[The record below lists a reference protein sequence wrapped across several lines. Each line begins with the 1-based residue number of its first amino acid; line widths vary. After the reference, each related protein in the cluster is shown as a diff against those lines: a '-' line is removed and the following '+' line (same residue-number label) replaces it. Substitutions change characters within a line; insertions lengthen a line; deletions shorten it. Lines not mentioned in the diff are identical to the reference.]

1 MTIASRWIEM
11 LLLVASANDVV
22 PISAALQRGLLN
34 KWSCAPDEKPVYK
47 SSMSKTTPASAPPP
61 KRSRAP
67 GGRDPAAR
75 DFGARDF
82 ELFDDLLPVRR
93 YKLLLQTFLKR
104 RGSGSRQAIA
114 EALGNTRSFVTQITS
129 PAYDLA
135 IPAQHVRRIV
145 ELARLEPDEKRMFLD
160 AYVEA
165 HPERAA
171 DVLGPTLAEGARS
184 VAVEVPT
191 LATESAQR
199 RLEETIQRVAAEIV
213 AGFVEMEREHAQRRP
228 HEDPETAA

>member
-1 MTIASRWIEM
+1 
-11 LLLVASANDVV
+11 
-22 PISAALQRGLLN
+22 
-34 KWSCAPDEKPVYK
+34 
-47 SSMSKTTPASAPPP
+47 MSKIPPDAATLPPP
-61 KRSRAP
+61 VVRRTREAGP
-67 GGRDPAAR
+67 
-75 DFGARDF
+75 RDF

-104 RGSGSRQAIA
+104 RGAGSRQAIA

-171 DVLGPTLAEGARS
+171 EVLGPVAGQGSLS
-184 VAVEVPT
+184 VTVEVPS
-191 LATESAQR
+191 LASEVAQSH
-199 RLEETIQRVAAEIV
+199 LEEAIRRVASAIS
-213 AGFVEMEREHAQRRP
+213 ALP
-228 HEDPETAA
+228 P